1 MTRLSRILRRLSSVA
16 LVLGAVAWAGS
27 ASAQFFG
34 VNADVAISY
43 AATNVTAKSVSGGSV
58 GITHPIPM
66 IPNIGVTAL
75 SFSETETS
83 SVTSPSSSKLTL
95 TTKVKLQTI
104 NFFYHIPF
112 PIVTMAVGAGY
123 GTIKTSANAVL
134 DSTTEDLSDKGNVA
148 EGYIHIGLPF
158 YNMLEFHLGYHL
170 LSAPK
175 LDRLKGTNKD
185 YSSHT
190 ASNIEQKKSY
200 SGGMTT
206 VGLQIAF

>member
-43 AATNVTAKSVSGGSV
+43 AATNVTPKSVSGGSV

-75 SFSETETS
+75 SFLETETS

-112 PIVTMAVGAGY
+112 PIVTMAVGAG
-123 GTIKTSANAVL
+123 
-134 DSTTEDLSDKGNVA
+134 STTEDLSDNGNVA

>member
-1 MTRLSRILRRLSSVA
+1 M
-16 LVLGAVAWAGS
+16 AWAGS

-43 AATNVTAKSVSGGSV
+43 AATNVTPKSVSGGSV

-75 SFSETETS
+75 SFLETETS

-134 DSTTEDLSDKGNVA
+134 DSTTEDLSDNGNVA

-170 LSAPK
+170 LSATK